1 MALPQVVDM
10 GGPLFFPDGIIPRLY
25 GRRHFRHLRHPD
37 PGRGKAPDVVRRPP
51 GIDDIR
57 RHFGLEGAFARERD
71 DAVEIGPVDSEPFR
85 QRADVQVVLAQRVP
99 EAALLPVDRLRPLG
113 AILIA
118 ENPPRIVLRLDDKD
132 AVLRHDDVVDL
143 RRRPVRQGEVNVVK
157 NDVLFRQTLSKPV
170 GDRSFAALPFP
181 AGRLQPR
188 GKNLHRKQH
197 RKHPQDADNHR

>member
-85 QRADVQVVLAQRVP
+85 QRADVQVVLAQRVL

-118 ENPPRIVLRLDDKD
+118 ENPPRIVLRLDDED
-132 AVLRHDDVVDL
+132 AVLRHDDVVNL
-143 RRRPVRQGEVNVVK
+143 RRRPVRQGKVDVVE
-157 NDVLFRQTLSKPV
+157 NDVLLRQPPPKP
-170 GDRSFAALPFP
+170 GRYRLLPALPFP
-181 AGRLQPR
+181 ARRVQPC
-188 GKNLHRKQH
+188 GKKPYRKRHRE
-197 RKHPQDADNHR
+197 